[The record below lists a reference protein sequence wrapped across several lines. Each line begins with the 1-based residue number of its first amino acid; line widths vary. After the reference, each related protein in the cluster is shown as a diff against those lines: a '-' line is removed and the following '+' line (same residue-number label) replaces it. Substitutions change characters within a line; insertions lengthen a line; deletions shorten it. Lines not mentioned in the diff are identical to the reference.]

1 MTSVRPL
8 SCREESR
15 DGSWNTNTVTT
26 SVAKSPK
33 ERDESRG
40 REKKG
45 NHNPEQWSQ
54 ISHNIDKAD
63 SEM

>member
-26 SVAKSPK
+26 SVATNPK
-33 ERDESRG
+33 ERKKSRWG
-40 REKKG
+40 EKKKEITIQ
-45 NHNPEQWSQ
+45 NNDNKFYSTF
-54 ISHNIDKAD
+54 
-63 SEM
+63 